1 MARPVSDLDPAQL
14 IAALEFYAERANH
27 WGYPGGGNPMQM
39 DGGNLAKTVLAGKPA
54 YVPQDA
60 KPQGWKHRG

>member
-1 MARPVSDLDPAQL
+1 MAAAVSLDTAQL

-27 WGYPGGGNPMQM
+27 WGQPGEGNPMQL

-54 YVPQDA
+54 YVPQYA
-60 KPQGWKHRG
+60 KPLGWKRNG